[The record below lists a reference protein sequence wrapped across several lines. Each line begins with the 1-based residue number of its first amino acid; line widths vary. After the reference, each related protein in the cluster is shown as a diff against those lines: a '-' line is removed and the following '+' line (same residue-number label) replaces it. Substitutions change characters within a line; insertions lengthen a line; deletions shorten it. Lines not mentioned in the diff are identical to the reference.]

1 VLGVKMAR
9 TLYRHDPIVLESL
22 QALETDGG
30 GRQEIVNEARAW
42 LKAWERLPDAD
53 WTPLPSMT
61 KVNFSALLEDAETK
75 VKALV
80 TATADDRE
88 ARRDFNQMLV
98 DLWAD
103 CVDWYLDATAVFPE
117 ETPDGQLVRAIL
129 PHHAP
134 TEGLPD
140 DVK

>member
-1 VLGVKMAR
+1 MRFIFKGVAR
-9 TLYRHDPIVLESL
+9 PDGAGCEDGPHAVSPRPDRAGIL

-117 ETPDGQLVRAIL
+117 ETPD
-129 PHHAP
+129 
-134 TEGLPD
+134 
-140 DVK
+140 